1 MSTKLPSVTSPP
13 WSNATKRIVSLGIVI
28 ILFLL
33 ARQISGQAWTT
44 IVLATI
50 LAYLLSPLVGFFEQ
64 RLHTAIKSYETRRTI
79 SVLLTWLIV
88 ASIFGLILGFV
99 IPATI
104 AQIRQFAENLPEL
117 LDDTQNDLKQYLD
130 KPVRM
135 GNTVFVPWDELE
147 SMFST
152 QSTTEQGTDATGTT
166 SSGITGA
173 LQERLLNVANSALGL
188 VGSMISFMIGLFLML
203 VMMFYLMRDG
213 PAFTVYLSDSIPES
227 YRGDL
232 MRLIYEM
239 GRVWNGYLRGQ
250 LILNMAVGVATYIV
264 ALILGLPQPLLLAL
278 IAGFLE
284 LIPNIGPMLSL
295 VPAFI
300 LALIT
305 PSSTIPGLDAGFT
318 YALVVALA
326 YFMIQQL
333 ESVFLVPRIMGSN
346 LDLHPFV
353 VLIAILVGASLA
365 GILGVIFAA
374 PMVASMRVLGRY
386 VRGKLLDEDAFPAM
400 PTYMAQQR
408 GVVWRVLGYFLSRR
422 FQVMPQE
429 ERVKQSL
436 ERAGVESRGR

>member
-1 MSTKLPSVTSPP
+1 
-13 WSNATKRIVSLGIVI
+13 
-28 ILFLL
+28 
-33 ARQISGQAWTT
+33 
-44 IVLATI
+44 
-50 LAYLLSPLVGFFEQ
+50 
-64 RLHTAIKSYETRRTI
+64 
-79 SVLLTWLIV
+79 
-88 ASIFGLILGFV
+88 
-99 IPATI
+99 
-104 AQIRQFAENLPEL
+104 
-117 LDDTQNDLKQYLD
+117 
-130 KPVRM
+130 
-135 GNTVFVPWDELE
+135 
-147 SMFST
+147 
-152 QSTTEQGTDATGTT
+152 
-166 SSGITGA
+166 
-173 LQERLLNVANSALGL
+173 
-188 VGSMISFMIGLFLML
+188 
-203 VMMFYLMRDG
+203 
-213 PAFTVYLSDSIPES
+213 
-227 YRGDL
+227 
-232 MRLIYEM
+232 
-239 GRVWNGYLRGQ
+239 
-250 LILNMAVGVATYIV
+250 MAVGVATYIV

-305 PSSTIPGLDAGFT
+305 PSTTIPGLDAGFT

-374 PMVASMRVLGRY
+374 PMIASMRVLGRY

-436 ERAGVESRGR
+436 ERAGIESRGR